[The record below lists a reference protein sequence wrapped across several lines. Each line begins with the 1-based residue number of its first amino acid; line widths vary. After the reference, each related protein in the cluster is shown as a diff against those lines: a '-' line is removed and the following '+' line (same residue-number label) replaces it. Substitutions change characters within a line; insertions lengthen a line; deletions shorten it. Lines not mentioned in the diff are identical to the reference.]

1 MRLTTDASHCVID
14 WEENAPLPSSPSR
27 KFQIVMLWCL
37 VGVAAAGFSLNT
49 VRPAGTR
56 TRVRGPVMGNADH
69 ELLISHQ
76 DHPPFSSRCLTR
88 RSTVAA
94 IASLTSLSVVWP
106 CRAATPQLAATWKAT
121 DGFNDTSFI
130 SFDEKAYE
138 AMRDDEGRTPLFE
151 KAIKA
156 RLAGQE
162 GQLTVLEIGTGPFAL
177 LALIAARAG
186 ARKVYAIEA
195 QPEAARR
202 ARKAIRKA
210 GFESTVEVLEGF
222 STAITLP
229 EKADLVVAEIVGSIA
244 SEEGMYA
251 TIRDAQARLVKRP
264 ELASSW
270 IPSRCQTWVAP
281 ATYALHY
288 ALGPPQFDWGKLK
301 EPVRLSCLYVWQA
314 QGAHYVGCSLKHT
327 GLQPG
332 AHWVVAWSSRG
343 CSPECMGRRCASTAG
358 TRPCR
363 RWLSHS
369 CSRIYACTTWGSRT
383 APRGA
388 PRRPRG
394 PLCSRRNGS
403 RPTVTSSMPSCC
415 AAAWSDGHLGGAIAL
430 LLPWPLGTRGDGPG
444 LLHALPRSTPAAQTL
459 VAACGGGGMR

>member
-1 MRLTTDASHCVID
+1 MALS
-14 WEENAPLPSSPSR
+14 
-27 KFQIVMLWCL
+27 CL
-37 VGVAAAGFSLNT
+37 FGAIAGFSLNT

-56 TRVRGPVMGNADH
+56 ARAPVMTNADGH
-69 ELLISHQ
+69 EHLISQ
-76 DHPPFSSRCLTR
+76 DHPPFSTR

-151 KAIKA
+151 KAIRA

-288 ALGPPQFDWGKLK
+288 ALGPPQFDWG
-301 EPVRLSCLYVWQA
+301 
-314 QGAHYVGCSLKHT
+314 SL
-327 GLQPG
+327 
-332 AHWVVAWSSRG
+332 
-343 CSPECMGRRCASTAG
+343 CASAAA
-358 TRPCR
+358 TRPR
-363 RWLSHS
+363 R
-369 CSRIYACTTWGSRT
+369 
-383 APRGA
+383 
-388 PRRPRG
+388 
-394 PLCSRRNGS
+394 
-403 RPTVTSSMPSCC
+403 
-415 AAAWSDGHLGGAIAL
+415 AAAWSTWGCSLEHTWLQPGVHGVAGAPQLSGRDAADAGRAAAPRGHTHVRPGAAVQHHVAPLAAHEDLCALGR
-430 LLPWPLGTRGDGPG
+430 TDRGQP
-444 LLHALPRSTPAAQTL
+444 
-459 VAACGGGGMR
+459 

>member
-1 MRLTTDASHCVID
+1 M
-14 WEENAPLPSSPSR
+14 
-27 KFQIVMLWCL
+27 
-37 VGVAAAGFSLNT
+37 AALAVLCGAIAGFSLNT
-49 VRPAGTR
+49 VRPAGMR
-56 TRVRGPVMGNADH
+56 TRMSNAVRMSNA
-69 ELLISHQ
+69 
-76 DHPPFSSRCLTR
+76 DHPPFSTR

-106 CRAATPQLAATWKAT
+106 CRADTPQLAATWKAT

-151 KAIKA
+151 KAIRA

-195 QPEAARR
+195 QPEAAKR
-202 ARKAIRKA
+202 ARQAIRKA

-251 TIRDAQARLVKRP
+251 TVRDAQARLVKRP

-301 EPVRLSCLYVWQA
+301 EPVRLRCLYVGSMASKGSLYSSAAATTPLAAATRRRQA
-314 QGAHYVGCSLKHT
+314 AAWSTWGCSPECVGLQPGAYGVAAPSAWGCSLEHT

-332 AHWVVAWSSRG
+332 VHGSQVRLN
-343 CSPECMGRRCASTAG
+343 
-358 TRPCR
+358 CR
-363 RWLSHS
+363 DETLQTLAEPQLLEDIRMYDLGLPHS
-369 CSRIYACTTWGSRT
+369 TTWRPSPPTRSFVIEAARIEANRDKFYAELLRGRLVRRPSWRCPWRCYPDRLGRPPHAAARVWAAGC
-383 APRGA
+383 APRG
-388 PRRPRG
+388 
-394 PLCSRRNGS
+394 
-403 RPTVTSSMPSCC
+403 V
-415 AAAWSDGHLGGAIAL
+415 
-430 LLPWPLGTRGDGPG
+430 GPG
-444 LLHALPRSTPAAQTL
+444 LLDERPRSTPAA
-459 VAACGGGGMR
+459 